1 MFLGACLMAIG
12 IKILDSVK
20 TIEKKVNALLSNELN
35 TLLTSNKTKFE
46 ARAKEF
52 VKTCILEQP
61 EIASL
66 KAGGVGSLAAQVG
79 IPAGREDSIVE
90 SIIMSIVN
98 ATRVNIR
105 KFDIKLKGRLEINF
119 QPADFVNLVS
129 MQQGIVHT
137 EKGDSLDWLSWLL
150 KEGAKPIIIGY
161 QYQAQAG
168 GRSRGGIMEKGTSW
182 RIPPQFAGTETD
194 NFITRAFSD
203 REKEIQDLFAKLL
216 GA

>member
-1 MFLGACLMAIG
+1 M
-12 IKILDSVK
+12 
-20 TIEKKVNALLSNELN
+20 
-35 TLLTSNKTKFE
+35 
-46 ARAKEF
+46 
-52 VKTCILEQP
+52 
-61 EIASL
+61 
-66 KAGGVGSLAAQVG
+66 AAQVG

-105 KFDIKLKGRLEINF
+105 KFDIKLNGRLEINF

-137 EKGDSLDWLSWLL
+137 EKGDSLDWLSWLR